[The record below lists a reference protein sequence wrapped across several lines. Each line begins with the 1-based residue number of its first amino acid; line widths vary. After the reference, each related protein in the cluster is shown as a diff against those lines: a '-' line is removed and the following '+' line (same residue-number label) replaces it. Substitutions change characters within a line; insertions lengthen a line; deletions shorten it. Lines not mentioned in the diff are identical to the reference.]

1 MNRNAQ
7 VTILALAIA
16 TPAAAQ
22 GVMLE
27 RTPATQT
34 ALLKRAIEE
43 QGGERAKVAVESRVT
58 PGAPYSAEAITESL
72 QVLSDGNRI
81 SRKTTT
87 RIYRDSEGR
96 TRREQLSPAGHPQ
109 SVSISDPVAGTTFI
123 LSPSD
128 RTASRTNVML
138 RMPSIAT
145 ATTAAGSVYTV
156 RTREAGSSAGGSEPS
171 ADAKRKRE
179 AETLAVSGASPGVHA
194 GTAVYPAVGAVAV
207 AGEAGVFTFAPGGV
221 TNKEDL
227 GQQTIEGVIA
237 TGTRTTTTIPPGSIG
252 NEQPIVIV
260 SEQWFSPDLQVLIMT
275 KHSDPRTG
283 ETSYRLTNVVQTEP
297 ARSLFEVPGDYTIEE
312 SGIRRQPPVQPD
324 DYD

>member
-7 VTILALAIA
+7 LTIVALAMA

-27 RTPATQT
+27 RTPAPQT
-34 ALLKRAIEE
+34 VLLKQAIEE
-43 QGGERAKVAVESRVT
+43 QAVERAKVAVESRVT
-58 PGAPYSAEAITESL
+58 PGAPYSAEAVTESL

-96 TRREQLSPAGHPQ
+96 TRREQLSPAGQPQ

-123 LSPSD
+123 LNPTD

-138 RMPSIAT
+138 RMASIET
-145 ATTAAGSVYTV
+145 ATTAAGAVYTV
-156 RTREAGSSAGGSEPS
+156 RTREAGSRVGASEPS

-179 AETLAVSGASPGVHA
+179 AETLAASGSAGGHA
-194 GTAVYPAVGAVAV
+194 GTVVYPAAGAVGV
-207 AGEAGVFTFAPGGV
+207 AGEGGVFTFAPSGV

-237 TGTRTTTTIPPGSIG
+237 AGTRMTTTIPAGSIG
-252 NEQPIVIV
+252 NEQAIVIV
-260 SEQWFSPDLQVLIMT
+260 SEQWFSPDLQVLVMT
-275 KHSDPRTG
+275 KHSDPRMG
-283 ETSYRLTNVVQTEP
+283 ETSYRLLNVVQTEP
-297 ARSLFEVPGDYTIEE
+297 ARSLFEVPGDYTINE
-312 SGIRRQPPVQPD
+312 SGIRRQPPVQP
-324 DYD
+324 

>member
-1 MNRNAQ
+1 MNRIPQ
-7 VTILALAIA
+7 LTILALAIA

-27 RTPATQT
+27 RTPAPQT
-34 ALLKRAIEE
+34 VLLKQAIEE
-43 QGGERAKVAVESRVT
+43 QAVERARVAVESRVT
-58 PGAPYSAEAITESL
+58 PGAPYSADAITESL

-96 TRREQLSPAGHPQ
+96 TRREQLSPAGQPQ

-123 LSPSD
+123 LNPTD

-138 RMPSIAT
+138 RMPSIET

-156 RTREAGSSAGGSEPS
+156 RTREAGSSVGGSEPS

-179 AETLAVSGASPGVHA
+179 AETLAASGSPGAHA
-194 GTAVYPAVGAVAV
+194 GTVVYPASGAVAV
-207 AGEAGVFTFAPGGV
+207 AGEGGVFTFAPSGV

-237 TGTRTTTTIPPGSIG
+237 TGTRTTTTIPAGSIG

-260 SEQWFSPDLQVLIMT
+260 SEQWFSSDLQVLIMT

-283 ETSYRLTNVVQTEP
+283 ETSYRLSNVVQTEP
-297 ARSLFEVPGDYTIEE
+297 ARSLFEVPGDYKIQE
-312 SGIRRQPPVQPD
+312 SGIRRQPPVQP
-324 DYD
+324 

>member
-1 MNRNAQ
+1 MNRIPQ
-7 VTILALAIA
+7 LTILALAIA
-16 TPAAAQ
+16 APAAAQ

-27 RTPATQT
+27 RTAPQT
-34 ALLKRAIEE
+34 VLLKQAIEE
-43 QGGERAKVAVESRVT
+43 QAIERARVAVESRVT
-58 PGAPYSAEAITESL
+58 PGAPYSADAITESL

-96 TRREQLSPAGHPQ
+96 TRREQLSPAGQPQ

-123 LSPSD
+123 LNPTD

-138 RMPSIAT
+138 RMPSIET

-156 RTREAGSSAGGSEPS
+156 RTREAGSSVGGSEPS

-179 AETLAVSGASPGVHA
+179 AETLAASGSPGAHA
-194 GTAVYPAVGAVAV
+194 GTVVYPASGAVAV
-207 AGEAGVFTFAPGGV
+207 AGEGGVFTFAPSGV

-237 TGTRTTTTIPPGSIG
+237 TGTRTTTTIPAGSIG

-260 SEQWFSPDLQVLIMT
+260 SEQWFSSDLQVLIMT

-283 ETSYRLTNVVQTEP
+283 ETSYRLSNVVQTEP
-297 ARSLFEVPGDYTIEE
+297 ARSLFEVPGDYKIQE
-312 SGIRRQPPVQPD
+312 SGIRRQPPVQP
-324 DYD
+324 

>member
-1 MNRNAQ
+1 MNRIPQ
-7 VTILALAIA
+7 LTILALAIA
-16 TPAAAQ
+16 TPSAAQ

-27 RTPATQT
+27 RTPTPST
-34 ALLKRAIEE
+34 VLLKQAIEE
-43 QGGERAKVAVESRVT
+43 QAVERAKVAVESRVT
-58 PGAPYSAEAITESL
+58 PGAPYSADAITESL

-96 TRREQLSPAGHPQ
+96 TRREQLSPAGQPQ

-123 LSPSD
+123 LHPTD

-138 RMPSIAT
+138 RMPSIET

-156 RTREAGSSAGGSEPS
+156 RTREAGSSVGGAEPS

-179 AETLAVSGASPGVHA
+179 AETLAASGSPGARA
-194 GTAVYPAVGAVAV
+194 GTVVYPASGAVALV
-207 AGEAGVFTFAPGGV
+207 GEGGVFTFAPSGV
-221 TNKEDL
+221 TNREDL

-237 TGTRTTTTIPPGSIG
+237 TGTRTTTTIPAGSIG

-260 SEQWFSPDLQVLIMT
+260 SEQWFSSELQVLIMT

-283 ETSYRLTNVVQTEP
+283 ETSYRLSNVVQTEP
-297 ARSLFEVPGDYTIEE
+297 ARTLFEVPGDYKIQE
-312 SGIRRQPPVQPD
+312 SGIRHQPPVQP
-324 DYD
+324 

>member
-1 MNRNAQ
+1 MNRIPQ
-7 VTILALAIA
+7 LTILALAIA

-27 RTPATQT
+27 RTPAPQT
-34 ALLKRAIEE
+34 VLLKQAIEE
-43 QGGERAKVAVESRVT
+43 QAVERAKVAVESRVT
-58 PGAPYSAEAITESL
+58 PGAPYSADAITESL

-96 TRREQLSPAGHPQ
+96 TRREQLSPAGQPQ

-123 LSPSD
+123 LNPTD

-138 RMPSIAT
+138 RMPSIET

-156 RTREAGSSAGGSEPS
+156 RTREAGSSVGGSEPS

-179 AETLAVSGASPGVHA
+179 AETLAASGSPGAHA
-194 GTAVYPAVGAVAV
+194 GTVVYPASGAVAL
-207 AGEAGVFTFAPGGV
+207 AGEGGVFTFAPSGV

-237 TGTRTTTTIPPGSIG
+237 TGTRTTTTIPAGSIG

-260 SEQWFSPDLQVLIMT
+260 SEQWFSSELQVLIMT

-283 ETSYRLTNVVQTEP
+283 ETSYRLSNVVQTEP
-297 ARSLFEVPGDYTIEE
+297 ARTLFEVPGDYKIQE
-312 SGIRRQPPVQPD
+312 SGIRHQPPVQP
-324 DYD
+324 

>member
-1 MNRNAQ
+1 MNRSAQ
-7 VTILALAIA
+7 LTIVALAIA

-27 RTPATQT
+27 RTPAPPTV
-34 ALLKRAIEE
+34 LLKQAIEE
-43 QGGERAKVAVESRVT
+43 QAVERAKVAVESRVT
-58 PGAPYSAEAITESL
+58 PGAPYSANAITESL
-72 QVLSDGNRI
+72 QLLSDGNRI

-96 TRREQLSPAGHPQ
+96 TRREQLSPDGQPQ

-123 LSPSD
+123 LHPTD

-138 RMPSIAT
+138 RMPSIET

-156 RTREAGSSAGGSEPS
+156 RTREAGSSVGGSEPS

-179 AETLAVSGASPGVHA
+179 AETLAASGSPGAHA
-194 GTAVYPAVGAVAV
+194 GTAIYPASGAVALV
-207 AGEAGVFTFAPGGV
+207 GEGGVFTFAPSGV

-237 TGTRTTTTIPPGSIG
+237 TGTRTTTTIPAGSIG

-260 SEQWFSPDLQVLIMT
+260 SEQWFSSELQVLIMT

-283 ETSYRLTNVVQTEP
+283 ETSYRLSNVVQTEP
-297 ARSLFEVPGDYTIEE
+297 ARTLFEVPGDYKIQE
-312 SGIRRQPPVQPD
+312 SGIRHQPPVQP
-324 DYD
+324 

>member
-7 VTILALAIA
+7 LTIVALAIA

-27 RTPATQT
+27 RTPAPQT
-34 ALLKRAIEE
+34 VLLKQAIEE
-43 QGGERAKVAVESRVT
+43 QVIERAKVAVESRVT

-96 TRREQLSPAGHPQ
+96 TRREQLSPAGQPQ

-123 LSPSD
+123 LNPTD

-156 RTREAGSSAGGSEPS
+156 RTREAGSSVSGSEPS

-179 AETLAVSGASPGVHA
+179 AETLAASGSPGAHA
-194 GTAVYPAVGAVAV
+194 GTVGYPAAGAVAV
-207 AGEAGVFTFAPGGV
+207 AGEGGVFTFAPSGV

-237 TGTRTTTTIPPGSIG
+237 TGTRTTTTIPAGSIG

-260 SEQWFSPDLQVLIMT
+260 SEQWFSSDLQVLIMT
-275 KHSDPRTG
+275 KHSDPRMG
-283 ETSYRLTNVVQTEP
+283 ETSYRLSNVVQTEP
-297 ARSLFEVPGDYTIEE
+297 ARSLFEVPGDYKIQE
-312 SGIRRQPPVQPD
+312 SGIRRQPPVQP
-324 DYD
+324 

>member
-1 MNRNAQ
+1 MNRCTQ
-7 VTILALAIA
+7 LTIVAVAIA

-27 RTPATQT
+27 RTPAPPP
-34 ALLKRAIEE
+34 ALLKQAIEE
-43 QGGERAKVAVESRVT
+43 QVVERAKVAVESRVT
-58 PGAPYSAEAITESL
+58 PGAPYSADAITESL

-96 TRREQLSPAGHPQ
+96 TRREQLSPAGQPQ

-123 LSPSD
+123 LNPTD

-138 RMPSIAT
+138 RMPSIET
-145 ATTAAGSVYTV
+145 ATTAAGAVYTV
-156 RTREAGSSAGGSEPS
+156 RTREAGSSVGGSEPS

-179 AETLAVSGASPGVHA
+179 AETLAASGSPGAHA
-194 GTAVYPAVGAVAV
+194 GTVVYPASGAVAV
-207 AGEAGVFTFAPGGV
+207 AGEGGVFMFAPSGV

-237 TGTRTTTTIPPGSIG
+237 TGTRMTTTIPAGAIG
-252 NEQPIVIV
+252 NDQPIVIV
-260 SEQWFSPDLQVLIMT
+260 SEQWFSSDLQVLIMT

-283 ETSYRLTNVVQTEP
+283 ETSYRLSNVVQTEP
-297 ARSLFEVPGDYTIEE
+297 ARSLFEVPGDYKIQE
-312 SGIRRQPPVQPD
+312 SGIRRQPPVQF
-324 DYD
+324 